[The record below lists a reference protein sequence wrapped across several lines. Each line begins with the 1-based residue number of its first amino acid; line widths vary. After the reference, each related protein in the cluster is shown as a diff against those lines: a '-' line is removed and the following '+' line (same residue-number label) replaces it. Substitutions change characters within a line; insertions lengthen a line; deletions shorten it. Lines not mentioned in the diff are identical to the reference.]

1 MSNPIS
7 RRNREFWWAIVR
19 LLLATIQIAGATAS
33 LILLFQTGASGRTIA
48 AVGVTMLFT
57 ILSRIVFSRRD
68 RAAGK

>member
-1 MSNPIS
+1 MSES
-7 RRNREFWWAIVR
+7 NREFWWALVR

-48 AVGVTMLFT
+48 AVGVTMLCT
-57 ILSRIVFSRRD
+57 ILSRIVFSRRE